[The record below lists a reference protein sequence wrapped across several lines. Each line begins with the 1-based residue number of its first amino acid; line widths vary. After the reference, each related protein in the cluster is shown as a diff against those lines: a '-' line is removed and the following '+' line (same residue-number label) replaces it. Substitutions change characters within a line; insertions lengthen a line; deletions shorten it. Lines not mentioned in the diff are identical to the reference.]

1 MSWGQVRRVI
11 HEDRKYLVSNALRSS
26 ENNLQAWPLVT
37 FLRSVLLVWGDK
49 SLIGV
54 DSRKNGR
61 NKGRERKRGKPF
73 SRSVAVKGSKKE
85 GGAERRNP
93 CVCILIRMTQFSGKF

>member
-1 MSWGQVRRVI
+1 M
-11 HEDRKYLVSNALRSS
+11 SNALRSS

-61 NKGRERKRGKPF
+61 NKGRDRKRRRPF
-73 SRSVAVKGSKKE
+73 SSSVAVKGSK
-85 GGAERRNP
+85 
-93 CVCILIRMTQFSGKF
+93 GKAVQKDGIGMCAS

>member
-1 MSWGQVRRVI
+1 M
-11 HEDRKYLVSNALRSS
+11 SNALRSS

-61 NKGRERKRGKPF
+61 NKGRDRKRRRPF
-73 SRSVAVKGSKKE
+73 SSSVAVKGVKGRRCRKTESVCVRPDKSDSLQWEILMAPERGQNIE
-85 GGAERRNP
+85 G
-93 CVCILIRMTQFSGKF
+93 